1 MDKLKQIKLLG
12 EGAFG
17 KCYLCEHPDNGS
29 KYVVKQIDISRMTPQ
44 EKKEAYHEAKVMSA
58 FDHPNII
65 KFIDV
70 YTTTNGKLNIV
81 MNYADG
87 GDLSSKISQQRGRLF
102 SENEI
107 LDLFVQVLLA
117 MKHVHDRKVLHRDI
131 KGQNIFLM
139 KSGLIKLGDFGIS
152 KVLSNT
158 VEKARTMVGTPYY
171 LSPEIVENRP
181 YSFKSDIWSLGVLL
195 YELCTL
201 KPPFD
206 GTSIRHLGLNIVRG
220 IYPPPPPHYSRDL
233 KMLIAQMLTVDSNR
247 RPTVAQILRMPF
259 IKSRIQ
265 NLLSEST
272 RFEEFS
278 HTILHKQGLFE
289 AKKNENS
296 RPDSKP
302 DQKKVEVK
310 NLLNQI
316 MEEKKEI
323 PKLEYKN
330 FVNNEKK
337 PEIKKELPK
346 PEPKREPPKPEVRDF
361 QVMQDKAPNPRFKV
375 VEVKKMDEDKKPAEV
390 KPNRYEIPKFQDIK
404 KPEQP
409 AYRPEPVRN
418 EIPKNQDIKRPEP
431 PAFRPEPIYKPVPPK
446 APIMQGR
453 LEDIFKP
460 VDKPQVKKPDP
471 VRAQAQDELRKKK
484 EQEARKKLE
493 ELMQKREN
501 EKLEEVQR
509 KEAAEKKRQE
519 KMKKI
524 QEERAKMMQ
533 DIKQK
538 KFNKGESQVI
548 VKPLEPLISNDPD
561 PQPLSLET
569 RKSDFNDTKS
579 SKEKPKYAEN
589 RQKMLE
595 ALRQKKSNQPQENF
609 VIEWVGIRNPEERR
623 LYEVLQEAITET
635 SSNDEDPIYI
645 TQIPNTEEEEIID
658 RIDEI
663 ADKEVVIVENQI
675 NPTETEDNEY
685 DFDFNYNSLEAMRM
699 LVEEKMGCE
708 LLFEAYKV
716 MKNMG
721 DIDPLEVGYTIF
733 YEKLSGILPKSNL
746 EEYVSYLRTLMI
758 FENKAENP

>member
-17 KCYLCEHPDNGS
+17 KCYLCEHPGDGS

-102 SENEI
+102 TENEI

-220 IYPPPPPHYSRDL
+220 IYPPPPPHFSRDL

-247 RPTVAQILRMPF
+247 RPTVAQILRMSF

-289 AKKNENS
+289 AKKKENP

-302 DQKKVEVK
+302 EPSKPEQKKVDVK

-337 PEIKKELPK
+337 PEIKKEILK
-346 PEPKREPPKPEVRDF
+346 PEVKREPPKPEIRDF
-361 QVMQDKAPNPRFKV
+361 QVMQEKVPNPRFKV
-375 VEVKKMDEDKKPAEV
+375 VEVKKMEGDKKPVEV

-404 KPEQP
+404 RPEP
-409 AYRPEPVRN
+409 PVYRPEPV
-418 EIPKNQDIKRPEP
+418 
-431 PAFRPEPIYKPVPPK
+431 YKPVPPK

-453 LEDIFKP
+453 LEDVFKP

-471 VRAQAQDELRKKK
+471 VRAQAQDDLRKKK

-493 ELMQKREN
+493 ELMHKREN
-501 EKLEEVQR
+501 EKLEEIQR

-548 VKPLEPLISNDPD
+548 IKPLESVQSTDPD
-561 PQPLSLET
+561 PQPLLLET
-569 RKSDFNDTKS
+569 RKSDYNETKS
-579 SKEKPKYAEN
+579 NKEKPKYAEN

-595 ALRQKKSNQPQENF
+595 ALRQKKSSQPPQNF

-635 SSNDEDPIYI
+635 SSTDEDPIYI
-645 TQIPNTEEEEIID
+645 TQVPSTEEEEIID

-663 ADKEVVIVENQI
+663 ADKEVLIVET
-675 NPTETEDNEY
+675 PTDPVESEDNEY
-685 DFDFNYNSLEAMRM
+685 DIDFNYNSLEAMRM
-699 LVEEKMGCE
+699 LVEEKMGCK

-716 MKNMG
+716 MKDMG